1 MSEPSSR
8 FAAFIAELK
17 HRRVFRVAVVYAGV
31 AFIIIQII
39 DGAFDYLRIPEWVG
53 TTIIV
58 LLALGFPIAVGMAW
72 AFDLTA
78 EGLVRARES
87 KRDQPKKPHHVII
100 GNKTLAV
107 IAALAIIAAA
117 WSWLREPSPGGAPIT
132 SIAVLPLDNLM
143 GDPEQEYFV
152 EGMHEAI
159 ITNLA
164 RLSALTVISRTSAM
178 RYKDTDKLMPEIAL
192 ELNVDA
198 IVEGS
203 VLEAGNRVRIAVQ
216 LTHGASDEHLWA
228 NDYEGNLTNILYLQK
243 TVAGAIAK
251 EIGLAL
257 TPVDEAYLASA
268 PQVDPEAYNL
278 YLKGLHFRNLETKES
293 MPKAVEYLQQS
304 VALDLGFAR
313 AWAALSISYF
323 MMRGLRIWNRDY
335 AGNRMKHALDKALE
349 LDPNQA
355 DAYAYMGIYQH
366 LWKRDVAW
374 AKAAFRR
381 ALELDPDN
389 VYTRYEY
396 GLFLYRTGWPDE
408 ALEQYRRAQELDPLN
423 PTLYDGFNLFYNYTR
438 QYEKHLENRLLQQ
451 ELQGRPRDNSS
462 IERSILMQQGR
473 YAEAAAEA
481 EKAWDLFQQLR
492 AEWALGNREKVYSVR
507 DSLRATGELQ
517 QWEREEPF
525 WSAQFYAIMDER
537 EMALGLLERA
547 YENTTISW
555 EGLVYF
561 PEFDSLRGE
570 PRFKALLEKIGLTE
584 VFDQNGQRIR

>member
-1 MSEPSSR
+1 MNDAPSKL
-8 FAAFIAELK
+8 AAFIAELR
-17 HRRVFRVAVVYAGV
+17 HRRVFRAAIVYAGV
-31 AFIIIQII
+31 AFIIFQIV
-39 DGAFDYLRIPEWVG
+39 DATFDYLPIPASVG
-53 TTIIV
+53 TAFIVV
-58 LLALGFPIAVGMAW
+58 LLLCFPITVALAW

-78 EGLVRARES
+78 EGPGAGAGEQAGS
-87 KRDQPKKPHHVII
+87 AEEAAHHVII

-278 YLKGLHFRNLETKES
+278 
-293 MPKAVEYLQQS
+293 
-304 VALDLGFAR
+304 
-313 AWAALSISYF
+313 W
-323 MMRGLRIWNRDY
+323 
-335 AGNRMKHALDKALE
+335 
-349 LDPNQA
+349 
-355 DAYAYMGIYQH
+355 
-366 LWKRDVAW
+366 
-374 AKAAFRR
+374 
-381 ALELDPDN
+381 
-389 VYTRYEY
+389 
-396 GLFLYRTGWPDE
+396 
-408 ALEQYRRAQELDPLN
+408 
-423 PTLYDGFNLFYNYTR
+423 
-438 QYEKHLENRLLQQ
+438 
-451 ELQGRPRDNSS
+451 
-462 IERSILMQQGR
+462 
-473 YAEAAAEA
+473 
-481 EKAWDLFQQLR
+481 
-492 AEWALGNREKVYSVR
+492 
-507 DSLRATGELQ
+507 
-517 QWEREEPF
+517 
-525 WSAQFYAIMDER
+525 
-537 EMALGLLERA
+537 
-547 YENTTISW
+547 
-555 EGLVYF
+555 
-561 PEFDSLRGE
+561 
-570 PRFKALLEKIGLTE
+570 
-584 VFDQNGQRIR
+584 